1 MFCPNCGR
9 DNSNELK
16 FCASC
21 GTNLDAVSR
30 ALTGREEDVVTRLDA
45 QLDHFI
51 GRYAEHIFPEPKAA
65 RQENPVVRS
74 WRILGQAFVT
84 SLIDLFMFIIMWN
97 VLPARLML
105 LLVTSPIR
113 LLIEKSRHGDDLNDL
128 EPAYRSPELDEPR
141 QRMFPKN
148 AVPSVVEET
157 TTDLRGRQSGR
168 EDKAPVTDKLE

>member
-21 GTNLDAVSR
+21 GTNLDVVSR
-30 ALTGREEDVVTRLDA
+30 ALTGREDDVVNRLDA

-51 GRYAEHIFPEPKAA
+51 GRYAEHIFPEPKTA

-97 VLPARLML
+97 ILPARLML
-105 LLVTSPIR
+105 LLVTSPVR
-113 LLIEKSRHGDDLNDL
+113 LLMGKNRHSDDLNEL
-128 EPAYRSPELDEPR
+128 EPAYVSPELDEPAAGFLAA
-141 QRMFPKN
+141 M
-148 AVPSVVEET
+148 PSVTEGT
-157 TTDLRGRQSGR
+157 TTNLGGASRKRG
-168 EDKAPVTDKLE
+168 KVPITDKLE